1 MCIRCY
7 VHPGVCILRWYVHQE
22 TEATPWSCIAWA
34 FSDTIE
40 CTQTERSHN
49 YANFQHCPRRR
60 KKDPYIP
67 ECDVMPA
74 SVFAQ
79 SHFNEYAYAEVSA
92 RIIFRPA
99 HFSLCIRVRTP
110 SIPQFIFS
118 YLSLSASFFGLCLY
132 IFVSLTLAL
141 LIKMQIW
148 HKRKLVVYTIAWMHA
163 YQIPWLHDEHARVDA
178 A

>member
-1 MCIRCY
+1 MFIRRQKQLLI
-7 VHPGVCILRWYVHQE
+7 V
-22 TEATPWSCIAWA
+22 TAAA

-49 YANFQHCPRRR
+49 YANFQHCHRRR

-79 SHFNEYAYAEVSA
+79 SHINEYAYAEVSA

-99 HFSLCIRVRTP
+99 HFSLMHSWENAVNP
-110 SIPQFIFS
+110 SVHIFLSLHFGFIFRS
-118 YLSLSASFFGLCLY
+118 
-132 IFVSLTLAL
+132 VSLHICVAHSRP
-141 LIKMQIW
+141 IDQ
-148 HKRKLVVYTIAWMHA
+148 
-163 YQIPWLHDEHARVDA
+163 DA
-178 A
+178 NMA